1 MRIIKWSQFL
11 EFPFSDFT
19 SKTDEIGAS
28 SQSSGTQ
35 TSSGG
40 FSSGVSSITVGVF
53 DGVHRGHKALI
64 ERVVSY
70 NRDYAPV
77 IITFLENHKKSS
89 IRGTEKT
96 GAVFPGSIQTFRQ
109 RVAALEELGVKIAIA
124 VEFMA
129 AFRRMSGNE
138 FLRILLERANV
149 GFLAVGH
156 NFRCGY
162 KLDTDVDKIKL
173 FFEPYNIPVEI
184 IKDAAEDS
192 QTISS
197 SRIRALIS
205 RGDLEK
211 AVQLL
216 GRPFALDLGAANA
229 KGVKGSPK
237 ENGYNFNG
245 LDLVLPPAGEYKALL
260 RRSMNEAGTPAELL
274 IKDRMVCLQGQ
285 SGNHDW
291 QFAEFLLY

>member
-11 EFPFSDFT
+11 EIPSSDFAA
-19 SKTDEIGAS
+19 KTDESGAS
-28 SQSSGTQ
+28 PQSSDAQ
-35 TSSGG
+35 AASGD
-40 FSSGVSSITVGVF
+40 FLAASITVGVF

-77 IITFLENHKKSS
+77 IITFLENHKKSRLHS
-89 IRGTEKT
+89 AEKN

-109 RVAALEELGVKIAIA
+109 RAAALEELGVKIIIA
-124 VEFMA
+124 AEFTA
-129 AFRRMSGNE
+129 AFRRMPGNE

-149 GFLAVGH
+149 GFMAVGH
-156 NFRCGY
+156 NFRCGC
-162 KLDTDVDKIKL
+162 KLDTDADKIKL

-184 IKDAAEDS
+184 INDAAEDS

-197 SRIRALIS
+197 SRIRDLIS

-216 GRPFALDLGAANA
+216 GRPFVLDLGAASVNGA
-229 KGVKGSPK
+229 KGSPK

-245 LDLVLPPAGEYKALL
+245 LDLVLPPEGEYKALL
-260 RRSMNEAGTPAELL
+260 GRSTKEAGTPAELL

-291 QFAEFLLY
+291 QFAEFLPL